1 MVRRR
6 PLRLHRRL
14 YPAGRIVIFGFSISD
29 IFFVGGFSFGV
40 GYAIGHARNFGCFKF
55 AIALIALFPFYM
67 AFIESPRHFALSIG
81 AFLCG
86 LFSVFISGVGGPS
99 LQFPF
104 RRFIWNLRQRN
115 PLKEDFSEGRKP
127 EESKG
132 PRSGPDRGGGSSAF
146 DEERRRREEAEEMR
160 KRDREKAKASASS
173 RDKGARSGEA
183 PPKDDIASTKDI
195 DNRTAYEIL
204 GLQSGASRDEIVK
217 AYREKVKALHPDRW
231 IQMPPHLRK
240 ELEEEMKKINGAYKR
255 LSG

>member
-67 AFIESPRHFALSIG
+67 AFIESPRHFVLSIG

-160 KRDREKAKASASS
+160 KRAREKAKASAGPRGKVDMDEISS
-173 RDKGARSGEA
+173 TNNIWYTEGVDR
-183 PPKDDIASTKDI
+183 
-195 DNRTAYEIL
+195 RTSYEVL
-204 GLQSGASRDEIVK
+204 GLKSNADRAEIMA
-217 AYREKVKALHPDRW
+217 AYRAKVKALHPDRW
-231 IQMPPHLRK
+231 VSMPPHLRK
-240 ELEEEMKKINGAYKR
+240 ELEEEMKKINDAYNE
-255 LSG
+255 LI